1 MALPESKITGL
12 RGEQF
17 VAREYAARGYT
28 IVSANFVSY
37 IGEIDIIVQNKNKE
51 LCFVEVK
58 TRSANTYFPP
68 SEAVD
73 YAKQSRIISTAKTFV
88 KQTGIKYRSV
98 RFDIAEVLLRNLYS
112 ADINIIENA
121 FNADNF

>member
-1 MALPESKITGL
+1 MAFTESKITGL

-17 VAREYAARGYT
+17 VAREYASRGYT
-28 IVSANFVSY
+28 IISANFVSY
-37 IGEIDIIVQNKNKE
+37 TGEIDIIVQNKKKE

-73 YAKQSRIISTAKTFV
+73 YAKQTRIISTARAFI
-88 KQTGIKYRSV
+88 KQTKISFRSV
-98 RFDIAEVLLRNLYS
+98 RFDIAEVLLRNLRS

-121 FNADNF
+121 FKADNF